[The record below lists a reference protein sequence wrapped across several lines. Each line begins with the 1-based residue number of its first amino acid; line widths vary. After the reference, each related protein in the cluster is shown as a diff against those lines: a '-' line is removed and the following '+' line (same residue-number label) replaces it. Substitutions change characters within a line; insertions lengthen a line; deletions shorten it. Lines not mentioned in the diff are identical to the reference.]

1 MTVINAMAKELQMN
15 PKDLLKESLRTY
27 LEKRLNRV
35 ESDIFIIAK
44 KYGVKDIFELD
55 SKIKKG
61 FISENNAYEDY
72 FVFDNLE
79 SERQKIKKFLEKI

>member
-1 MTVINAMAKELQMN
+1 MTVINAVAKELQMN
-15 PKDLLKESLRTY
+15 PKDLLRESLKTY
-27 LEKRLNRV
+27 LEKRLARV

-61 FISENNAYEDY
+61 FISENNTYEDY